1 MSALSQV
8 QIIPS
13 FLIDLSHMPIDDRAK
28 TNFDHP
34 DSLDTELLVQHIK
47 DLKEGKSV
55 EVPTY
60 DFATHSRTT
69 QTVIKEAKC
78 IILVEGILLFTH
90 PDLVTEMNIKIYVDA
105 DSDIRLARR
114 ISRDIAERG
123 RTETEVIEQYHTT
136 VQPMHNEHVEPSKRQ
151 ADIIIHSSGHS
162 MEVAIK
168 VLMNHMRVEAGI
180 VHSS

>member
-8 QIIPS
+8 QTIPS

-69 QTVIKEAKC
+69 QI
-78 IILVEGILLFTH
+78 
-90 PDLVTEMNIKIYVDA
+90 
-105 DSDIRLARR
+105 
-114 ISRDIAERG
+114 G
-123 RTETEVIEQYHTT
+123 RA
-136 VQPMHNEHVEPSKRQ
+136 HV
-151 ADIIIHSSGHS
+151 
-162 MEVAIK
+162 
-168 VLMNHMRVEAGI
+168 
-180 VHSS
+180 